1 MGRAMDVSL
10 QPTEVRVTSQGKIL
24 LLAYGDGRCLSFHA
38 AFLRRNSP
46 SVTATSA
53 LPEANWSSGDKGEV
67 AMLAIEPVGNYAL
80 RLQFD
85 DGHDSGIY
93 SWDYLRRL
101 AAANDQS
108 I

>member
-1 MGRAMDVSL
+1 MDVSL
-10 QPTEVRVTSQGKIL
+10 EPTEVRVTGQGKIL
-24 LLAYGDGRCLSFHA
+24 LLAYGDGRSLSFSA

-53 LPEANWSSGDKGEV
+53 SQEANRSGGDKGEI

-93 SWDYLRRL
+93 SWDYLRSL
-101 AAANDQS
+101 AAARDKS